1 MSKLLSLALSVAL
14 LFLSQNSLAL
24 KDSNCSEIITKRV
37 TAGEFFNPAE
47 QSYSKIKSIVINQA
61 LADAVRQISGTE
73 IREFSSL
80 NLKSINDNESEKFND
95 SSTTKT
101 KGKIDSYEVV
111 SQEIVDMGA
120 GKILEVVV
128 DANVCIQDKS
138 SMKSILLIGD
148 FTYKNQSWPQFR
160 NAIKSVF
167 SQESS
172 SFELGSGHP
181 NSAYHDITVTGRI
194 DQISQDKKVD
204 RKAMEDAQGAAMFQ
218 SILGAMNKGK
228 GNNNPFGN
236 IFNSAQNNVATLNR
250 VHVKVYVSVSAN
262 HKTDNKNYTASS
274 TAEKEVSEDSVSSI
288 VDALTFEATKR
299 ASKDLYIKLNTASN
313 TNEVDIMDLLDF

>member
-1 MSKLLSLALSVAL
+1 MFKFIATGVAL
-14 LFLSQNSLAL
+14 LTLSQNSQSL
-24 KDSNCSEIITKRV
+24 KNNDCSEIIPKRV
-37 TAGEFFNPAE
+37 TASEFIDPTT

-73 IREFSSL
+73 VREFSSL
-80 NLKSINDNESEKFND
+80 NLSSINGDESEKFND
-95 SSTTKT
+95 SATTKT
-101 KGKIDSYEVV
+101 KGKIESYKVV
-111 SQEIVDMGA
+111 SEEIINMGA

-128 DANVCIQDKS
+128 DANICIQDKS
-138 SMKSILLIGD
+138 SMKNILLIGD

-160 NAIKSVF
+160 SAIKSVF
-167 SQESS
+167 SQQSS
-172 SFELGSGHP
+172 SFELGYGHP
-181 NSAYHDITVTGRI
+181 NSAYHDIAITGKI

-236 IFNSAQNNVATLNR
+236 IFNSVQNNTATLNR

-262 HKTDNKNYTASS
+262 HKTDNRNYTASAMS
-274 TAEKEVSEDSVSSI
+274 EKEVSEDSVRSI
-288 VDALTFEATKR
+288 VDSLAFDATKK
-299 ASKDLYIKLNTASN
+299 ASKDLYIKLNIGSN
-313 TNEVDIMDLLDF
+313 ENEINIMDLLDY